1 MPSRPVVSDSLAEQ
15 RALLGRAAALLS
27 SAMTF
32 EDTLAHTLGAC
43 LPALGD
49 LGFFDVYQQ
58 GRARRLVQAPAAPE
72 LQARLAALAGAP
84 GARLGVCGDGEPVLH
99 TGMDADWYERMAG
112 DNPQF
117 DRLRALD
124 VCSMVSVPMRYRD
137 ELVGVLTLL
146 MACSRRQHSR
156 AHLLLASELASL
168 AAPVV
173 VNARLL
179 EQHRQAETALRQSE
193 ERLRLAVDAGE
204 LGIWDWDIAADR
216 LAWSDRVFALH
227 GLNSG
232 GFGGS
237 MDDFVASVHPEDEP
251 GLRRI
256 LREALQAERPCATE
270 FRVRRPDGSIRWLAT
285 RADVLR
291 DDSGRPVRM
300 VGATSDIT
308 ERTQLLEAERRA
320 RAEAEAARR
329 RLELLSMAGAVLA
342 RSLEPGTTLEA
353 IASIVVPSV
362 ADWCRIDLMDA
373 DGVLQRAVTFHRD
386 PERTRQGE
394 ALAQRLHGAVT
405 TPGSM
410 AWVAANSRPYAAR
423 FDDQYD
429 IDDSG
434 DPAIRTAVR
443 ELGLRC
449 VVVVPLMARG
459 RTLGVM
465 AAMQAESGRSLDEED
480 QALVAELA
488 HRAALALDNA
498 RLYADAEAARC
509 QAEAANRAKDEFL
522 AMLGHELRNPLAPI
536 VTALSLMARRDDGA
550 HVRERQIIERQVAH
564 LLRLV
569 DDLLDVSRITQ
580 GKVQLQRERVDMR
593 AVVAR
598 AVELTEPVFERRAR
612 PVELHLG
619 EGRAHVIGDAVRLAQ
634 VLSNLLTNAAK
645 FTPADGRIALTMTL
659 DREQVHI
666 EVADTGSGIAPEL
679 LPRVFDLFSQG
690 TQQIDR
696 NSGGLGLG
704 LAIVRTLAQM
714 HGGNVRAASDG
725 PGRGARFTV
734 SLPLAGGHG
743 EPAPEPQPRETS
755 PGSGRILVVDDN
767 ADAAETAALLLEQAG
782 YVVQVARDGADALRL
797 IDHFEPE
804 LALLDLGLPTMDGH
818 ELARRL
824 RADPR
829 TADMRLA
836 ALTGY
841 GSASDRERTRAQFD
855 EHLVKP
861 VAADVLLE
869 AVARLLAAGPRAER
883 PAEPVEP
890 AEPS

>member
-1 MPSRPVVSDSLAEQ
+1 MPNRPAVPEALADPRE
-15 RALLGRAAALLS
+15 LLVRAAALLS

-32 EDTLAHTLGAC
+32 DDTLAHTVGAC
-43 LPALGD
+43 LPTLGD
-49 LGFFDVYQQ
+49 FGFFDILHNGSVRRTA
-58 GRARRLVQAPAAPE
+58 RAHEASHIEALFAGTTWGPGDARDGPLDGPLSGGEALLHAPVDDAWCRRFATSDAQYEHLRE
-72 LQARLAALAGAP
+72 LG
-84 GARLGVCGDGEPVLH
+84 
-99 TGMDADWYERMAG
+99 
-112 DNPQF
+112 
-117 DRLRALD
+117 LRS
-124 VCSMVSVPMRYRD
+124 VVSVPMRYRG
-137 ELVGVLTLL
+137 ELVGALTLF
-146 MACSRRQHSR
+146 MGRSGRQHTQD
-156 AHLLLASELASL
+156 HLLLAGELANL

-179 EQHRQAETALRQSE
+179 EQHRHAATALRQSE

-204 LGIWDWDIAADR
+204 LGIWDWDIDADR

-227 GLNSG
+227 GLAAGS
-232 GFGGS
+232 FGGS

-251 GLRRI
+251 QLRRI
-256 LREALQAERPCATE
+256 LRDALQDQRPCATE
-270 FRVRRPDGSIRWLAT
+270 FRVRLPDGRIRWLAT

-291 DDSGRPVRM
+291 SDSGRPVRM
-300 VGATSDIT
+300 VGATSDVT
-308 ERTQLLEAERRA
+308 ERAQLLEAERRA

-362 ADWCRIDLMDA
+362 ADWCRIDLIDA

-386 PERTRQGE
+386 PERTRRGE
-394 ALAQRLHGAVT
+394 ALARRIRGAVT

-410 AWVAANSRPYAAR
+410 EWVAANSRPYFQR
-423 FDDQYD
+423 FDPQHD
-429 IDDSG
+429 IDDTG

-465 AAMQAESGRSLDEED
+465 AAMQAESGRELEEED

-498 RLYADAEAARC
+498 RLYAEAETARR

-536 VTALSLMARRDDGA
+536 VTALSLMARRGDAA
-550 HVRERQIIERQVAH
+550 HARERQIIERQVAH

-580 GKVQLQRERVDMR
+580 GKVQLQRERVDMK

-612 PVELHLG
+612 PIELHLP
-619 EGRAHVIGDAVRLAQ
+619 EARAHVIGDPVRLAQ

-645 FTPADGRIALTMTL
+645 FTPSDGLIAMRMTVAGGHV
-659 DREQVHI
+659 EI
-666 EVADTGSGIAPEL
+666 EVADTGSGIAPDL

-690 TQQIDR
+690 NQPIDR

-704 LAIVRTLAQM
+704 LAIVRTLSQM
-714 HGGNVRAASDG
+714 HGGSVRAASDG
-725 PGRGARFTV
+725 PGRGSRFTV
-734 SLPLAGGHG
+734 SLPLADEHG
-743 EPAPEPQPRETS
+743 EITPEPEARETS
-755 PGSGRILVVDDN
+755 SGSGSVLVVDDN
-767 ADAAETAALLLEQAG
+767 VDAAETLALLLEQAG
-782 YVVQVARDGADALRL
+782 YVVQIAGDGGEALRL
-797 IDHFEPE
+797 LEHFEPE

-829 TADMRLA
+829 TAHMRLA

-841 GSASDRERTRAQFD
+841 GSARDRVRTSLHFD

-869 AVARLLAAGPRAER
+869 AVARLVAAGPRKT
-883 PAEPVEP
+883 PVEP
-890 AEPS
+890 